1 MISFFVCL
9 AILIGGYMVYGKIV
23 ENSFHPDDRLTPCT
37 TMEDGSD
44 YVPMHPA
51 KIFLIQLLNIAGL
64 GPIFGAIMGA
74 LWGPQVFLWIT
85 FGTIFA
91 GGVHDYFSG
100 MLSMRHKGT
109 TISELSGIYLGNG
122 MKQVMRV
129 FSIIL
134 LVLVGVAFSTG
145 PAALLAML
153 TPDLLGRNFWLVVV
167 IIYYFIATFVPID
180 KVIGKLYP
188 IFGICLIVMAV
199 GVAGGIILEGY
210 HIPEINFTNM
220 HPTGLSMWPFMFVTV
235 ACGAISGFHAT
246 QSPLMARCMK
256 NEKDGRKIFYGAM
269 VSEGV
274 IALIWA
280 AAGVAFYEST
290 GGLQSAIKELGGQGG
305 VVYQIC
311 STLLGKGG
319 AVIAM
324 VGVIAC
330 PISSADTAY
339 RSARLTI
346 ADAIK
351 MDQKPIKNRLFIT
364 IPLLGIGAALTQVD
378 VTVIWR
384 YFSWSNQTLAMISLW
399 VAAVYLA
406 SKKGK
411 YLIAAI
417 PATFM
422 SAVSCTYILMAPEG
436 FKLSASISYPIGI
449 IFAIGCLTT
458 FMLKGKNRVVEN
470 EDTPQYANSKNTK
483 SVSQ

>member
-9 AILIGGYMVYGKIV
+9 FILIAGYVVYGKIV
-23 ENSFHPDDRLTPCT
+23 ENSFHPDDRLTPAT

-91 GGVHDYFSG
+91 GAVHDYFSG
-100 MLSMRHKGT
+100 MISMRHKGT
-109 TISELSGIYLGNG
+109 TISELSGIYLGNV

-134 LVLVGVAFSTG
+134 LVLVAVAFSTG
-145 PAALLAML
+145 PAGLLAML

-167 IIYYFIATFVPID
+167 LIYYFIATFVPID

-188 IFGICLIVMAV
+188 VFGVCLIVMAV
-199 GVAGGIILEGY
+199 GVAGGIIFEGY

-220 HPTGLSMWPFMFVTV
+220 HPTGLAIWPFMFITV

-246 QSPLMARCMK
+246 QSPLMARCMTTEK
-256 NEKDGRKIFYGAM
+256 NGRKIFYGAM
-269 VSEGV
+269 VSEGI

-290 GGLQSAIKELGGQGG
+290 GGLQEAIKTFGGQGG
-305 VVYQIC
+305 VVYDIC

-319 AVIAM
+319 SVIAM
-324 VGVIAC
+324 IGVIAC

-351 MDQKPIKNRLFIT
+351 LDQKPIKNRLIIT

-436 FKLSASISYPIGI
+436 FKLSAGVSYPVGI
-449 IFAIGCLTT
+449 VFAVVCFTA
-458 FMLKGKNRVVEN
+458 FMVVGRKREVEK
-470 EDTPQYANSKNTK
+470 EDTPQYPKNNNSKE
-483 SVSQ
+483 VAQ